1 MCHLAKVPVLTWGS
15 YKGRSV
21 AEKKY
26 PVVLKN
32 DPNRIENEEKRWK
45 YMQQFRVI
53 NKIRGSISFHLVSEF
68 RFGMGDPGKDER
80 KNYWGALE
88 E

>member
-1 MCHLAKVPVLTWGS
+1 MPLGQSSGPNVGFVQRALCG
-15 YKGRSV
+15 
-21 AEKKY
+21 EKKY

-53 NKIRGSISFHLVSEF
+53 NKIRGSISFHLVSQF
-68 RFGMGDPGKDER
+68 RFGMGDPGKDDR
-80 KNYWGALE
+80 KIYWGVLE